1 MLLADIWHRL
11 NQLEKELA
19 KLKNENRN
27 LKEKIESLQS
37 LKIDK
42 IEYKIH
48 ELKVQTLSGT
58 LNVGLTSSGD
68 AKDVKKVV
76 DQIVKEEKT
85 NIEVDLDM
93 ESPS

>member
-1 MLLADIWHRL
+1 MLADIWHRL